1 MFDKL
6 DQLVDWEVSSNALQ
20 GLAPGDERPGNETC
34 PRDLGSSVCHSSY
47 STCRATSGQYKPPTN
62 ATGYVCRCHD
72 GYQGN
77 PYLIDG
83 YQRMLASG

>member
-34 PRDLGSSVCHSSY
+34 PSDLGSSVCHSSY

-77 PYLIDG
+77 PYLSDG
-83 YQRMLASG
+83 YRRMLASG